1 MMNIAGSGGAEA
13 PPPPPDMS
21 IPEAENQVRLGLG
34 RAARALYSVK

>member
-13 PPPPPDMS
+13 PPPPDMS
-21 IPEAENQVRLGLG
+21 IPQAENRVRLGHG